1 MVVDQAAVG
10 AGLANGVPIVAAR
23 RHWTATPISGPPKS
37 ACCKHVIERRVSG
50 AGNACVSTLRPGM
63 VAAGVAAAAAA
74 MLGRPEVRP
83 MFQPAPPADR
93 RVAAGNG
100 MAVDLAVL
108 HDGAGGLIYL
118 LTDGSGLALQARTP
132 MPAGGL
138 AAAFSEA
145 GLPPA
150 LRARLFGDARPA
162 GAALRLLLDPA
173 LPGAEGL
180 PAALA
185 AAPGRGLAGRWA
197 LACQPIA
204 GSAPLPADD
213 DVRQLTVLSVDLAGS
228 TDLMHRLGDEAYSER
243 LLQYHRCVAQCIAA
257 QGGRADDPQG
267 DDGFMGYF
275 GYPVAHE
282 DAVLRAL
289 RAALALAAALRE
301 IDLPVRLGVSTGR
314 VVIRQGQPVGAAV
327 HHAARLQAIAAP
339 GTVLV
344 GAATRR
350 IAGER
355 FGFELFDAAARLKGF
370 DEAGAVWRL
379 CDERPS
385 LGSERFDRR
394 GDLSPFVGRE
404 AELQQLQRHWQA
416 ASAAQRQVLRLV
428 GEAGIGK
435 SRLVREF
442 RQWLTAQGHRTLE
455 CRCAPEHSGSA
466 FQPLIDLM
474 RRRLQVHEVDDPAL
488 QLARLRQLQVT
499 TGPAAD
505 EALALLG
512 ALLSLPPALLP
523 PLPSDETA
531 ESRRRRTM
539 ALLERVAL
547 GLSDNAPVCLIVEDL
562 QWVDPSTGELIQ
574 RLIDGPAAQ
583 RVLLLLTERRAGG
596 DAGAAQAGH
605 TLRLPGL
612 DGGAARAL
620 LQQACGAAALD
631 AALSDW
637 LAERAD
643 GVPLFIEESAR
654 LAAALAAQQPG
665 ADLARRLRD
674 AVPGTLRDLL
684 AARLDQLPQARR
696 AAQLGSAL
704 GRSFPRALIEA
715 VRAHPGLPFR
725 LDDLAERLD
734 LLVQEGLLS
743 LQDEGGQ
750 PVYAFRHALLRDAA
764 YQSLLERDR
773 RALHAS
779 IAAVLQAHFAAL
791 CASQPALLAQHQE
804 QAGRVAEALAGWERA
819 ARHAAARSAQQEAIG
834 HLQRALALLDR
845 TPDQS
850 DRDATELRLQLLL
863 AGRLMASAGYAAQP
877 EQAVYERALA
887 LAQGLGDRVA
897 LHKVRLGLEGWHFM
911 RGDFARA
918 QAIADD
924 MMAGLGPSPDP
935 LASIQARWAQAN
947 LWFHQGQV
955 AQSLVLIEAC
965 LDDYHR
971 LPARPPA
978 VQDTGVIGLCYAAW
992 AHWQLGHDD
1001 LALACARQALA
1012 LAERLAHRFG
1022 IGQALGSVA
1031 VIHHFRG
1038 ETEAG
1043 LDAARRA
1050 IEVCEAGGF
1059 TQWLAHARVV
1069 HGRLLAGQSDPQR
1082 RAAGLD
1088 EMARGHAM
1096 WAATGAVVTLP
1107 LYLAL
1112 RAEGLAAAGRPDEAL
1127 PLLAEAQAL
1136 IERHG
1141 ERHYEAE
1148 VRRLTGELLLAAGH
1162 GADEAEPWLKSA
1174 LAVARELRLPGLE
1187 RRSAESLARLRALQG
1202 AGRGPAPA

>member
-1 MVVDQAAVG
+1 MP
-10 AGLANGVPIVAAR
+10 L
-23 RHWTATPISGPPKS
+23 
-37 ACCKHVIERRVSG
+37 
-50 AGNACVSTLRPGM
+50 
-63 VAAGVAAAAAA
+63 
-74 MLGRPEVRP
+74 
-83 MFQPAPPADR
+83 PAPPDDHR
-93 RVAAGNG
+93 LAAGDG
-100 MAVDLAVL
+100 VAVELAIL

-118 LTDGSGLALQARTP
+118 LTDRGGLALQARTP

-138 AAAFSEA
+138 AAALSEA

-150 LRARLFGDARPA
+150 LRALLIDEAGPP
-162 GAALRLLLDPA
+162 GAALRLLLDPS
-173 LPGAEGL
+173 LPGAATL

-185 AAPGRGLAGRWA
+185 GAPGRGLAGRWA
-197 LACQPIA
+197 LACQEIA
-204 GSAPLPADD
+204 GSAPPPADD

-228 TDLMHRLGDEAYSER
+228 TDLMHRLGDEVYSER

-282 DAVLRAL
+282 DAVARAL

-327 HHAARLQAIAAP
+327 HHAARLQAMAAT

-355 FGFELFDAAARLKGF
+355 FGFELFNAAARLKGF

-379 CDERPS
+379 CDERPV

-394 GDLSPFVGRE
+394 GDLSPFVGRA
-404 AELQQLQRHWQA
+404 AELQRLQRHWQA

-435 SRLVREF
+435 SRLVHEF
-442 RQWLTAQGHRTLE
+442 RQWLAAQGHRTLE

-474 RRRLQVHEVDDPAL
+474 RRRLQMHEGDEPAL

-499 TGPAAD
+499 SGPAAD

-523 PLPSDETA
+523 PLPRDESA

-574 RLIDGPAAQ
+574 RLIDGPPAQ
-583 RVLLLLTERRAGG
+583 RVLLLLTERRAEG
-596 DAGAAQAGH
+596 DDGAASAGP
-605 TLRLPGL
+605 TLRLAGL

-620 LQQACGAAALD
+620 LGQACGATPLD
-631 AALSDW
+631 AALTDW

-684 AARLDQLPQARR
+684 AARLDLLPQARR

-715 VRAHPGLPFR
+715 VQAHPGLPFR
-725 LDDLAERLD
+725 LGDLAARLD
-734 LLVQEGLLS
+734 TLVHEGLLS
-743 LQDEGGQ
+743 LHDEGGQ

-764 YQSLLERDR
+764 YQSLLGRDR

-779 IAAVLQAHFAAL
+779 IAAVLQADFAAL
-791 CASQPALLAQHQE
+791 VASQPALLAQHHE
-804 QAGRVAEALAGWERA
+804 QAGQLAEALAGWERA

-834 HLQRALALLDR
+834 HLQRALALLAG
-845 TPDQS
+845 TPDHAG
-850 DRDATELRLQLLL
+850 RGATELRLQLLL
-863 AGRLMASAGYAAQP
+863 AGRLMASAGYGAAP
-877 EQAVYERALA
+877 VQAVYERALA
-887 LAQGLGDRVA
+887 LAEAIGDTAA

-918 QAIADD
+918 QAMADA
-924 MMAGLGPSPDP
+924 MAAGLGAAPDP
-935 LASIQARWAQAN
+935 LARIQARWARAN
-947 LWFHQGQV
+947 LLFHQGRV
-955 AQSLVLIEAC
+955 AQALALTEAC
-965 LDDYHR
+965 LADYHA
-971 LPARPPA
+971 LPRAPHA
-978 VQDTGVIGLCYAAW
+978 VQDPGVIALCYAAW
-992 AHWQLGHDD
+992 AHWVLGDAER
-1001 LALACARQALA
+1001 ALHGARQALA
-1012 LAERLAHRFG
+1012 LAERLEHAFG
-1022 IGQALGSVA
+1022 IGQALGFLA
-1031 VIHHFRG
+1031 VVHHFRG

-1043 LDAARRA
+1043 LGAARRA
-1050 IEVCEAGGF
+1050 IEVCRAGGF
-1059 TQWLAHARVV
+1059 GQWLAHAQVL
-1069 HGRLLAGQSDPQR
+1069 HGRLRLAQGEV
-1082 RAAGLD
+1082 AEGLD

-1107 LYLAL
+1107 FYLAL
-1112 RAEGLAAAGRPDEAL
+1112 RAEGLAAAGRPVEAL

-1136 IERHG
+1136 IDRHG

-1148 VRRLTGELLLAAGH
+1148 VLRLHGELLLAAGH
-1162 GADEAEPWLKSA
+1162 GAGAAEPWLQGA
-1174 LAVARELRLPGLE
+1174 LAVAREQQLPGLV
-1187 RRSAESLARLRALQG
+1187 RRCAESLARLRA
-1202 AGRGPAPA
+1202 APA